1 MLLGRQRGTLGGQLA
16 QGANNMGPGRARPDD
31 RVHIAARGSHI
42 GVGELLTIVAHLLV
56 EDDQA
61 HGVVGDGKPVTP
73 VDLEL
78 ACELSLEFR
87 MRIDKLAR
95 LGEAVLLEDSSR
107 CRIPLQAS

>member
-1 MLLGRQRGTLGGQLA
+1 MLPNRITFLLEKPRPFWVVFLEHDGSTHHTQR
-16 QGANNMGPGRARPDD
+16 
-31 RVHIAARGSHI
+31 
-42 GVGELLTIVAHLLV
+42 
-56 EDDQA
+56 